1 MKASL
6 RSFLPALCLLLLG
19 TQPLLWLAST
29 WHAPGYEGV
38 GLWAFLLV
46 VALLLYAVTSG
57 PPSGL
62 GVADKNRHS
71 MLSGLLLLSLGVRVL
86 GALTGVNLVSA
97 GVLAL
102 DCYVLARWL
111 ETDRRPVSIAPAW
124 LAVVFC
130 FCLPVE
136 PLLQRTLGFA
146 LQQGSALL
154 ACGAL
159 KGLGMSVECAG
170 VRMQLNGVD
179 LLVDLPCSGA
189 RLASLGGLV
198 FATLAA
204 LTQPRWRDSCVG
216 LCWLLVLVAFANT
229 LRIVVL
235 ALGIAFPA
243 AVAVDL
249 MAQPWHELVGLG
261 ALALLALGL
270 ACWSQRLPVAAT
282 SGERGSADL
291 GPKESWRLDRWA
303 PQAVLLVSLALPW
316 LGASAADMP
325 AQPTTSIDAPGYL
338 GGHPREAQRLGSL
351 EQRYFE
357 RYGALASRNSY
368 GPHGLYLVRTNAPLR
383 HLHAPEICLRGLGHK
398 VRFLGT
404 RYDGVPSSVFESTDP
419 QGRRYQVW
427 VSYRSETGELASSI
441 AEVIWR
447 WARAPRQHWTMIQRI
462 SPADAPSI
470 EFESAVRR
478 AFNLHSNS
486 QPML

>member
-1 MKASL
+1 MNVRT
-6 RSFLPALCLLLLG
+6 RSFLPVLCLLLLG
-19 TQPLLWLAST
+19 TQPLLWLLST
-29 WHAPGYEGV
+29 WYVPGYEGV

-46 VALLLYAVTSG
+46 VALLLYSAMSG
-57 PPSGL
+57 PTSAPGAEASSHQNLL
-62 GVADKNRHS
+62 G
-71 MLSGLLLLSLGVRVL
+71 GLLLLSLGVRVL
-86 GALTGVNLVSA
+86 GAVTGVNLVSA

-111 ETDRRPVSIAPAW
+111 ETDCRPVSIAPGW
-124 LAVVFC
+124 LAVLFC

-159 KGLGMSVECAG
+159 KGLGLSVECAG
-170 VRMQLNGVD
+170 VRMQLGAVD

-204 LTQPRWRDSCVG
+204 LLRPCWRQSFAGVC
-216 LCWLLVLVAFANT
+216 CLLALIALGNT

-235 ALGIAFPA
+235 ALGIAFPT

-249 MAQPWHELVGLG
+249 MAQPWHDLVGLS
-261 ALALLALGL
+261 ALALVALGL
-270 ACWSQRLPVAAT
+270 VRWAQRLPVAAT
-282 SGERGSADL
+282 NGLRAPPSTRL
-291 GPKESWRLDRWA
+291 KPSWHLDRWA
-303 PQAVLLVSLALPW
+303 PQVVLLASLCLPW
-316 LGASAADMP
+316 LGANAAH
-325 AQPTTSIDAPGYL
+325 APTGNSTSIDAPAYL
-338 GGHPREAQRLGSL
+338 GGHSRQSKRLGSL

-357 RYGALASRNSY
+357 RYGAVASRNSY
-368 GPHGLYLVRTNAPLR
+368 GPHGLYLVRTKSPLR
-383 HLHAPEICLRGLGHK
+383 HLHAPEICLRGLGHQ

-478 AFNLHSNS
+478 AFNLHPNP
-486 QPML
+486 QQTL